1 MPLTSI
7 NLLIENIER
16 NQFRFNYLKN
26 KKLFWCF
33 FLHFRN
39 LSQIFNIFKKKMTL
53 IAYLFLILRPAKNVV
68 RYMCKKSRF
77 RLPFQKE
84 HGKRVSA
91 LLKSERQN
99 LYHIYWSM
107 GRQLNRKKSL
117 LVICKI
123 LRLFVNTF
131 SAVDKYSLPNR
142 EYLTQQI
149 QIKLTQRHKIFPWF
163 FSVFS
168 KSKLNFEHFQKKDDP
183 HSLFISEATACEKR
197 G

>member
-26 KKLFWCF
+26 KKLFFGF

-39 LSQIFNIFKKKMTL
+39 LSQILNIFKQTMTL

-68 RYMCKKSRF
+68 KYMCKKSRF

-91 LLKSERQN
+91 LFKSEPHH
-99 LYHIYWSM
+99 LYHINWSIW
-107 GRQLNRKKSL
+107 RILNCNKSL
-117 LVICKI
+117 LVIWKI
-123 LRLFVNTF
+123 LRLFVNIL
-131 SAVDKYSLPNR
+131 SALENYSLPNR
-142 EYLTQQI
+142 QYLTQPI
-149 QIKLTQRHKIFPWF
+149 QIELSQKQKSFSRF
-163 FSVFS
+163 F
-168 KSKLNFEHFQKKDDP
+168 LHFRN
-183 HSLFISEATACEKR
+183 LR
-197 G
+197 

>member
-1 MPLTSI
+1 
-7 NLLIENIER
+7 
-16 NQFRFNYLKN
+16 
-26 KKLFWCF
+26 
-33 FLHFRN
+33 
-39 LSQIFNIFKKKMTL
+39 MTL
-53 IAYLFLILRPAKNVV
+53 IAYLFPILRTPTNVV

-91 LLKSERQN
+91 LLKSERQH

-107 GRQLNRKKSL
+107 GRQLNCKKSL

-142 EYLTQQI
+142 EYLTQPI
-149 QIKLTQRHKIFPWF
+149 QIKLSQKQKFFPRF
-163 FSVFS
+163 FSAFS
-168 KSKLNFEHFQKKDDP
+168 KSKLNFEHFQEKDDP
-183 HSLFISEATACEKR
+183 HSVFISEATNCEKR